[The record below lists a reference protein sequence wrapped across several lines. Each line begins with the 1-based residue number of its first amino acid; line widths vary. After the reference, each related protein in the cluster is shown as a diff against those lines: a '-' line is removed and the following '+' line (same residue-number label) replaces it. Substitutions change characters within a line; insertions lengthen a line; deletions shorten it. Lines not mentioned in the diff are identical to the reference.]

1 MKNREIWLINLE
13 PTIGAEIKKTR
24 PAIIVSNNEI
34 GILPLKIIVPI
45 TDWKEQYSHA
55 QWMIKLSPDKHNA
68 LQKVSAADTFQV
80 RSISRERFIKQLGVV
95 DEITMQLIKQG
106 LGCVLDIK

>member
-34 GILPLKIIVPI
+34 VILKRF
-45 TDWKEQYSHA
+45 
-55 QWMIKLSPDKHNA
+55 IKLSTLHFSSKHRFNMVLWCGLVILIIA
-68 LQKVSAADTFQV
+68 SETLWCISV
-80 RSISRERFIKQLGVV
+80 RCLPENV
-95 DEITMQLIKQG
+95 DQRWCGKMCK
-106 LGCVLDIK
+106 KM

>member
-34 GILPLKIIVPI
+34 GMLHLEIVVPI
-45 TDWKEQYSHA
+45 TD
-55 QWMIKLSPDKHNA
+55 
-68 LQKVSAADTFQV
+68 
-80 RSISRERFIKQLGVV
+80 
-95 DEITMQLIKQG
+95 
-106 LGCVLDIK
+106 